1 LRAVS
6 VHRKIAQIDNQWNSF
21 IHMVEKYL
29 GEVVIRTPNMQA
41 MLTFY
46 RDVVE
51 LEPFKTMGTMQ
62 FFKVS
67 DGLAGQAQA
76 IGLFELNE
84 VSDVDD
90 TPFDG
95 HDTRKT
101 PFHHFAFI
109 IDRKDYDGEYK
120 RITGLGYHL
129 RTMAHSLTQSRSF
142 YLYDPDGNT
151 VEFVCYDLTIP
162 LAE

>member
-1 LRAVS
+1 MPILPRISETDFDLSIENNMV
-6 VHRKIAQIDNQWNSF
+6 RKQ
-21 IHMVEKYL
+21 L
-29 GEVVIRTPNMQA
+29 GEVVIRTPNMQEMSA
-41 MLTFY
+41 FY
-46 RDVVE
+46 RGVIG

-67 DGLAGQAQA
+67 DGLSGQAQA

-90 TPFDG
+90 TAFDG
-95 HDTRKT
+95 HDTRRT

-109 IDRKDYDGEYK
+109 IDRADYDAEFK
-120 RITGLGYHL
+120 RIAALGYTL
-129 RTMAHSLTQSRSF
+129 RTMEHSLTQSRSF

-151 VEFVCYDLTIP
+151 VEFVCYDPTIP
-162 LAE
+162 AAT

>member
-1 LRAVS
+1 
-6 VHRKIAQIDNQWNSF
+6 
-21 IHMVEKYL
+21 MVKKQL
-29 GEVVIRTPNMQA
+29 GEVVIRTPNMQKMA
-41 MLTFY
+41 AFY

-51 LEPFKTMGTMQ
+51 LEPFKTQGTMQ

-67 DGLAGQAQA
+67 EGINGQAQA
-76 IGLFELNE
+76 IGLFELGE

-95 HDTRKT
+95 HDVRKT

-109 IDRKDYDGEYK
+109 IDHKDYTTEFN
-120 RITGLGYHL
+120 RISALGYML
-129 RTMAHSLTQSRSF
+129 RTMEHSLTQSRSF

-151 VEFVCYDLTIP
+151 VEFVCYDPSIP
-162 LAE
+162 AAE

>member
-1 LRAVS
+1 
-6 VHRKIAQIDNQWNSF
+6 
-21 IHMVEKYL
+21 MVEKHI
-29 GEVVIRTPNMQA
+29 GEIVIRTPNMQKMVA
-41 MLTFY
+41 FY

-51 LEPFKTMGTMQ
+51 LEPFKMLGTMQ

-67 DGLAGQAQA
+67 EGFMGQAQA
-76 IGLFELNE
+76 IGLFELGE

-90 TPFDG
+90 TAFEG

-109 IDRKDYDGEYK
+109 IDGKDYASEFN
-120 RITGLGYHL
+120 RIVALGYTL
-129 RTMAHSLTQSRSF
+129 RTMEHSLTQSRSF

-151 VEFVCYDLTIP
+151 VEFVCYDPSIP
-162 LAE
+162 RAE

>member
-1 LRAVS
+1 
-6 VHRKIAQIDNQWNSF
+6 
-21 IHMVEKYL
+21 MVEKQL
-29 GEVVIRTPNMQA
+29 GEIVIRTPNMQKMVA
-41 MLTFY
+41 FY

-51 LEPFKTMGTMQ
+51 LELFKTMGTMQ

-67 DGLAGQAQA
+67 EGFRGQAQA
-76 IGLFELNE
+76 IGLFELGE

-90 TPFDG
+90 MAFEG
-95 HDTRKT
+95 HDVRKT

-109 IDRKDYDGEYK
+109 IDHKDYDNEFN
-120 RITGLGYHL
+120 RIFALGHEL
-129 RTMAHSLTQSRSF
+129 RTMEHSLTQSRSF

-151 VEFVCYDLTIP
+151 VEFVCYDPNIP